1 MLVKYFRNPVLLKV
15 VGTIVALAFL
25 LAIVG
30 YKNMMRFILPALIVV
45 FLFLLV
51 RKYIINRRKKLTALE
66 KEYLKRRFYEH

>member
-30 YKNMMRFILPALIVV
+30 YKNMMRFILPALIGVV
-45 FLFLLV
+45 LILLV
-51 RKYIINRRKKLTALE
+51 RKHILNRRRKLTELE
-66 KEYLKRRFYEH
+66 REYLKKRFYEH